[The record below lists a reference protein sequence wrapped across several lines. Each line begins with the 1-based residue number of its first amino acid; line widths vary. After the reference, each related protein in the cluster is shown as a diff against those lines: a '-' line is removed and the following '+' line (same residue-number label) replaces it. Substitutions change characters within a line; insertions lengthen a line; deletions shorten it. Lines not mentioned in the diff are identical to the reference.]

1 MVDNAS
7 DWALYHIDTPKEY
20 AMVSI
25 AINIFIIVSNIL
37 AILTFVKMGDLHV
50 KHYYMLG
57 LVGADLTIFVQ
68 NSIIVIFLVK
78 GEVWMNETVCF
89 VIGSIA
95 ISAVTATSL
104 VRSAMSLDRWI
115 AIQYPAKYM
124 RIVDSVRRK
133 RIVIAIIIF
142 IYILTCPL
150 LYITWKFDQ
159 ISFYF
164 DTYVPYCIADVGR
177 SGIWGLPLAAVLS
190 IAIPCV
196 IQVFTS
202 IRILIRMATMP
213 SVNRKRVIKAAKTVL
228 ITLAVYYVCWLP
240 MGIWTIWDFVSDTH
254 PAGWYGYFAIQM
266 LVLNSGMGF
275 LIYFNTLKRFR
286 MRFKAVL
293 DVSTHNDLSLGEW
306 VRNAL
311 TNIQAQERRFSEMQ
325 MTQMETGETIQCS
338 EVSNHGSVPLM
349 YSV

>member
-1 MVDNAS
+1 
-7 DWALYHIDTPKEY
+7 
-20 AMVSI
+20 
-25 AINIFIIVSNIL
+25 
-37 AILTFVKMGDLHV
+37 
-50 KHYYMLG
+50 MLG

-68 NSIIVIFLVK
+68 NSILVIFLVR

-89 VIGSIA
+89 VIGSIF
-95 ISAVTATSL
+95 ITAVTATSL
-104 VRSAMSLDRWI
+104 VHSAMSLDRGI

-124 RIVDSVRRK
+124 RIVDSVRMK

-177 SGIWGLPLAAVLS
+177 NGIWGLLLAAVLS

-228 ITLAVYYVCWLP
+228 ITLAVYYVCWLQ
-240 MGIWTIWDFVSDTH
+240 MGNGQYGILYQTHIQLVGTDTL
-254 PAGWYGYFAIQM
+254 PY
-266 LVLNSGMGF
+266 
-275 LIYFNTLKRFR
+275 R
-286 MRFKAVL
+286 
-293 DVSTHNDLSLGEW
+293 
-306 VRNAL
+306 
-311 TNIQAQERRFSEMQ
+311 
-325 MTQMETGETIQCS
+325 C
-338 EVSNHGSVPLM
+338 
-349 YSV
+349 

>member
-1 MVDNAS
+1 M
-7 DWALYHIDTPKEY
+7 
-20 AMVSI
+20 
-25 AINIFIIVSNIL
+25 
-37 AILTFVKMGDLHV
+37 
-50 KHYYMLG
+50 
-57 LVGADLTIFVQ
+57 
-68 NSIIVIFLVK
+68 
-78 GEVWMNETVCF
+78 
-89 VIGSIA
+89 
-95 ISAVTATSL
+95 
-104 VRSAMSLDRWI
+104 
-115 AIQYPAKYM
+115 
-124 RIVDSVRRK
+124 K

-177 SGIWGLPLAAVLS
+177 NGIWGLLLAAVLS

-240 MGIWTIWDFVSDTH
+240 MGIWTIRDFVSDTH

-275 LIYFNTLKRFR
+275 LIYFKTFKRFR

-306 VRNAL
+306 VRNTL
-311 TNIQAQERRFSEMQ
+311 TNIQAQERRVSEMQ
-325 MTQMETGETIQCS
+325 KTQMETGETIQCS
-338 EVSNHGSVPLM
+338 EV
-349 YSV
+349 